1 MPSRLLHAIDRLSAL
16 AMWAAVAL
24 GAALFAVMLLE
35 VFMRYGLGRPLIWS
49 QEVTGMLNA
58 CMFLA
63 AAAPALRAGAH
74 VTVDALAEKFPD
86 RLRAAI
92 LAVGLGLLFLPAI
105 MLIEWTVIG
114 RAWRAFLTGEVDEVS
129 PWRHVL
135 WPYYAAIALAI
146 LPLVLQVAAEAVRHA
161 ARALGGKT

>member
-1 MPSRLLHAIDRLSAL
+1 MLGSTLRFIDRLSAL
-16 AMWAAVAL
+16 AMRAAVAL

-35 VFMRYGLGRPLIWS
+35 VFMRYALGRPLIWS

-74 VTVDALAEKFPD
+74 VTVDALAEKLPA
-86 RLRAAI
+86 RVQAAI
-92 LAVGLGLLFLPAI
+92 LAVALALLFLPAI
-105 MLIEWTVIG
+105 ALIEWTVIG
-114 RAWRAFLTGEVDEVS
+114 RAWRAFLTAEVDEVS

-135 WPYYAAIALAI
+135 WPYYAAIALAL
-146 LPLVLQVAAEAVRHA
+146 LPFVLQVAAEAARHA
-161 ARALGGKT
+161 AVAVGGRR

>member
-1 MPSRLLHAIDRLSAL
+1 MLARTLRFTDRLSAL
-16 AMWAAVAL
+16 AMGAAVAL
-24 GAALFAVMLLE
+24 GAAMFAVMLLE
-35 VFMRYGLGRPLIWS
+35 VFMRYALGRPLIWS

-74 VTVDALAEKFPD
+74 VTVDALAEKFPP

-92 LAVGLGLLFLPAI
+92 LAIALALLFLPAI
-105 MLIEWTVIG
+105 ALIEWTVIG
-114 RAWRAFLTGEVDEVS
+114 RAWRAFLAGEVDEVS

-135 WPYYAAIALAI
+135 WPYYAAIALAL
-146 LPLVLQVAAEAVRHA
+146 LPFVLQVAAEAARHA
-161 ARALGGKT
+161 IHALGERR

>member
-1 MPSRLLHAIDRLSAL
+1 LLTRLLRLIDRLSGAAMAASAL
-16 AMWAAVAL
+16 L

-58 CMFLA
+58 CMFLS

-74 VTVDALAEKFPD
+74 VTVDVLAAKLPV

-92 LAVGLGLLFLPAI
+92 LAAALAFLFLPAI
-105 MLIEWTVIG
+105 ALIEWTVIG
-114 RAWRAFLTGEVDEVS
+114 RAWRAFLSGEVDEVS

-135 WPYYAAIALAI
+135 WPYYAAIALAL
-146 LPLVLQVAAEAVRHA
+146 LPFVLQVAAEAARHA
-161 ARALGGKT
+161 CTALGRKT